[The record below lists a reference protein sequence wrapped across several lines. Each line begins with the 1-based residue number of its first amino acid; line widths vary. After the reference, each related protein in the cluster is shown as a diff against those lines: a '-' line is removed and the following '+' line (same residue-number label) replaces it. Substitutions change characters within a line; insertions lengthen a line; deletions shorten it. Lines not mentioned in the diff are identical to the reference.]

1 MDEDLKDRRV
11 DTSEKEIE
19 DLLAEIEKL
28 KKQNQ
33 ELKRALLSSL
43 DSRIYS
49 LLGLCGFS
57 KRHCREGEDECDSE

>member
-1 MDEDLKDRRV
+1 MGESV
-11 DTSEKEIE
+11 IDTSGKESVVEIE
-19 DLLAEIEKL
+19 VLLAEIAKL

-49 LLGLCGFS
+49 LLGLCGFPG
-57 KRHCREGEDECDSE
+57 KEQREGTDECVSE